1 MRITE
6 QNTQVSTTSTQP
18 QRVAGAQ
25 ATGSSGESKSVSQ
38 VSSGG
43 DQAEF
48 SGFLSR
54 LSQNLQSDTAG
65 RAQRVSQLAAAVQ
78 SGSYKVDSASL
89 SRTLVDQ
96 AIAAGSAG
104 Q

>member
-1 MRITE
+1 MRITD
-6 QNTQVSTTSTQP
+6 QNSQVSTTSTQP
-18 QRVAGAQ
+18 QRVGGAQ
-25 ATGSSGESKSVSQ
+25 ATGSSSQ
-38 VSSGG
+38 TQSGSQISSGG
-43 DQAEF
+43 DQTEF

-54 LSQNLQSDTAG
+54 LSQNLQSDTTS

-78 SGSYKVDSASL
+78 SGSYKVDSAAL

-96 AIAAGSAG
+96 AISAGSAG